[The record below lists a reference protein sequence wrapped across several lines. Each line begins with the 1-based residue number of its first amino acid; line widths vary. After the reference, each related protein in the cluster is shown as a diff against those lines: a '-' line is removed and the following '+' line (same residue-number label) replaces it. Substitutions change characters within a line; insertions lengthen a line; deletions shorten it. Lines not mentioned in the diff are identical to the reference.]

1 MQKTIYNF
9 LRNSISKTTFFWKY
23 RHYLQPEVWSSYK
36 NDQDNLRRSFY
47 SDFMNS
53 KSLNSVFE
61 YGCASGPNFFSINKK
76 IDKLFFF
83 GYDISKRAIDTISY
97 DKLHKNHFFT
107 NRLSLVIFKNFLKL
121 NKLEYF
127 ELAIFDRVLYMI
139 EEKRFRKLL
148 NEYSTYF
155 KYVVIDDFHSEIPI
169 WDKEKYIYSK
179 NYKKILNDFN
189 FEVIGVKDSQIPSST
204 AKKYA
209 KRLIFKNKNYD

>member
-1 MQKTIYNF
+1 
-9 LRNSISKTTFFWKY
+9 
-23 RHYLQPEVWSSYK
+23 
-36 NDQDNLRRSFY
+36 
-47 SDFMNS
+47 
-53 KSLNSVFE
+53 
-61 YGCASGPNFFSINKK
+61 
-76 IDKLFFF
+76 
-83 GYDISKRAIDTISY
+83 
-97 DKLHKNHFFT
+97 
-107 NRLSLVIFKNFLKL
+107 
-121 NKLEYF
+121 
-127 ELAIFDRVLYMI
+127 MI

-179 NYKKILNDFN
+179 NYKKILTDFN

>member
-1 MQKTIYNF
+1 MIKTILQKF
-9 LRNSISKTTFFWKY
+9 LFRFYELQKFKFCFW
-23 RHYLQPEVWSSYK
+23 VW
-36 NDQDNLRRSFY
+36 F
-47 SDFMNS
+47 
-53 KSLNSVFE
+53 
-61 YGCASGPNFFSINKK
+61 ASGPNFFSINKK

-107 NRLSLVIFKNFLKL
+107 NKLSLVIFKNFLKL

-179 NYKKILNDFN
+179 NYKKILTDFN